1 MEPQLP
7 LANHSDYRVYLRDF
21 YQQKKKASPRWNYAV
36 WARQLKVKSPST
48 LIMILNGQRHP
59 GPALVQSLIRFL
71 KLSEDEADQFQD
83 LVRLQKAKADPEMTI
98 FLLEKLRKR
107 RPNAGF
113 RLLEPNEFYAIS
125 NWYYYAIREMVRLP
139 EFKEDAN
146 WISEQL
152 LFHVTPRKARMAIE
166 TMLRLNLLG
175 RNESGKLFITSKH
188 LDTSRDIADEGL
200 KRYHEETLLNARE
213 SVRRV
218 EVSRREIS
226 GGCFA
231 IRTADLPEAKKRIA
245 KFQRELCDLLE
256 MPEPDAVY
264 QLEISLFPLSK
275 KMEAPKK

>member
-1 MEPQLP
+1 MDSITS

-21 YQQKKKASPRWNYAV
+21 YQLKKQASPRWNYAV
-36 WARQLKVKSPST
+36 WARQLKIKSPST

-59 GPALVQSLIRFL
+59 GPALVQSLIRYL
-71 KLSEDEADQFQD
+71 KLTGDDADQFQD
-83 LVRLQKAKADPEMTI
+83 LVRLQKVKSDPSLTI
-98 FLLEKLRKR
+98 LLLEKLRKR
-107 RPNAGF
+107 RPDGEF
-113 RLLEPNEFYAIS
+113 RLLEQSEFYAIS

-139 EFKEDAN
+139 QFREDGE
-146 WISEQL
+146 WISEAL
-152 LFHVTPRKARMAIE
+152 LFKVTPRQAKAAID

-175 RNESGKLFITSKH
+175 RDKGGKLFATSRH

-200 KRYHEETLLNARE
+200 KRFHEQTLANARE
-213 SVRRV
+213 CIRRV
-218 EVSRREIS
+218 EVDRREIS

-231 IRTADLPEAKKRIA
+231 IRVKDIPEAKKRIA

-275 KMEAPKK
+275 